1 VRGQACGAAVH
12 SAATEQPGSLP
23 PPIARI
29 HAMLGG
35 PPGELAG
42 VECVVPAMAPGPRL
56 MHSRPSTVHGDWGIA
71 LIVQKAVMT

>member
-1 VRGQACGAAVH
+1 MTDVRGQACGAAVH

-29 HAMLGG
+29 HATLGS

-42 VECVVPAMAPGPRL
+42 VE
-56 MHSRPSTVHGDWGIA
+56 
-71 LIVQKAVMT
+71 